1 MGSQSSFV
9 SCSSETSLNMIL
21 KDLFLLSLGSTLSL
35 VTTSQPTPEG
45 RDPEITKFHVAS
57 KIQLCYASTEV
68 LSHMNNP
75 SSEVQEVTFEIRLP
89 EKAFIHA
96 FSMMVNGTEHVA
108 KVEAKEEARE
118 TYDSAKEVGIGA
130 GLVTRDTEDTNL
142 FSVATNVPGNQEVV
156 FKLQYEEL
164 LEREKGWYSHLV
176 NLGQDKV
183 IPDLKVEA
191 FIKETLPL
199 KAVEVPELLQSN
211 ELDGSTRDMRVEL
224 EQIGDQTNW
233 EDGLSHIVYHP
244 TGEQQQAAQREGK
257 SGQFRVNYQVQMEP
271 EGEIQVID
279 GYFVHFTE
287 DDPKLE
293 ALPKYTVFVLDV
305 SGSMQGEK
313 ITQLQDAMFTI
324 LDDMT
329 EDDYFS
335 IITFSYDVQVWTSP
349 EIIPMDDSLDPS
361 SQYIMQATKNNRDV
375 AIAFTNG
382 LVANGGTN
390 IDSAMLRGL
399 WLAKQN
405 LERVRA
411 IPKNE
416 NTQAMVVFLTD
427 GVPTSGVT
435 SKPMI
440 KSNIVEANELKMP
453 LHCLAFG
460 RDADFKLMKEI
471 SEEADSLAKM
481 IYEGA
486 DAAIQLEN
494 FYAQISDPVVSK
506 LKFEYVGVNETDAD
520 VVNEEINVVL
530 RGSSY
535 AHVGRLND
543 GAETLQIKLLGE
555 TKSGPLV
562 KESKI
567 WCEVGGTLPPCA
579 GCISPSQRTPERS
592 DAQNFMQRLHAYA
605 HITKL
610 LKRGNKA
617 EREGLDDD
625 DSRALQ
631 LALANNFVTS
641 LTSLVVTTAQN
652 DTTLA
657 SVGDEL
663 VQNTPFRRNYVFSG
677 LQSYSGTPRFTVG
690 LASGPPAGNSY
701 PMVLNSPISSG
712 GNWRQQYRDRQ
723 RQASVKSRGRGRLS
737 GRGGARFSNRA
748 GAGIPVTNNLGG
760 GVVDYYESAYYAPST
775 TTTAPECQGNLT
787 MWTRTYLRGE
797 SLQTNDDITYLSAH
811 GFNNKLVSLEV
822 SSGCCWLIF
831 SEPNFGGETKL
842 FPEGKYQSVSSV
854 GNLFRAASSVRKT
867 TC

>member
-1 MGSQSSFV
+1 
-9 SCSSETSLNMIL
+9 MIL
-21 KDLFLLSLGSTLSL
+21 KDFFVLSLVSTLSL
-35 VTTSQPTPEG
+35 VTSQPTPEG
-45 RDPEITKFHVAS
+45 RDSEITKFHVTS
-57 KIQLCYASTEV
+57 KIQLRYASTEV
-68 LSHMNNP
+68 LSHMSNP

-211 ELDGSTRDMRVEL
+211 ELDGSTRDMRAEL
-224 EQIGDQTNW
+224 EQVGDQTNW
-233 EDGLSHIVYHP
+233 EEGLSHIVYHP
-244 TGEQQQAAQREGK
+244 SADDQQAAQREGK

-279 GYFVHFTE
+279 GHFVHFTE

-324 LDDMT
+324 LDSLP
-329 EDDYFS
+329 EHDYFS
-335 IITFSYDVQVWTSP
+335 IITFSFDVQVWTSP
-349 EIIPMDDSLDPS
+349 EIIPMDDGLESWSLEPGVLDPS
-361 SQYIMQATKNNRDV
+361 TQYIMQATKNNRDV
-375 AIAFTNG
+375 AITFTNS

-390 IDSAMLRGL
+390 INSAMLKGL
-399 WLAKQN
+399 ELAKEN

-543 GAETLQIKLLGE
+543 GTETLQIKLLGE
-555 TKSGPLV
+555 TKSGYLV

-579 GCISPSQRTPERS
+579 GCILPSQRIPERS
-592 DAQNFMQRLHAYA
+592 DAQNFMHRLHAFA

-625 DSRALQ
+625 NIRALQ

-652 DTTLA
+652 DTTIA

-663 VQNTPFRRNYVFSG
+663 VQDTPFRRNYG
-677 LQSYSGTPRFTVG
+677 LPGIKSYSGTPRFTVG

-701 PMVLNSPISSG
+701 PTVLNSPISSG

-723 RQASVKSRGRGRLS
+723 RQASVKSSRGRSRVS

-748 GAGIPVTNNLGG
+748 GAGIPMMTNSGSG
-760 GVVDYYESAYYAPST
+760 RSYYESAYYAPST
-775 TTTAPECQGNLT
+775 TTRAPECQGNLT

-797 SLQTNDDITYLSAH
+797 SLQTNDDIADLSDR
-811 GFNNKLVSLEV
+811 GFDNKLVSLEV

-831 SEPNFGGETKL
+831 S
-842 FPEGKYQSVSSV
+842 
-854 GNLFRAASSVRKT
+854 
-867 TC
+867 

>member
-1 MGSQSSFV
+1 
-9 SCSSETSLNMIL
+9 
-21 KDLFLLSLGSTLSL
+21 
-35 VTTSQPTPEG
+35 
-45 RDPEITKFHVAS
+45 
-57 KIQLCYASTEV
+57 
-68 LSHMNNP
+68 
-75 SSEVQEVTFEIRLP
+75 
-89 EKAFIHA
+89 
-96 FSMMVNGTEHVA
+96 
-108 KVEAKEEARE
+108 
-118 TYDSAKEVGIGA
+118 
-130 GLVTRDTEDTNL
+130 
-142 FSVATNVPGNQEVV
+142 
-156 FKLQYEEL
+156 
-164 LEREKGWYSHLV
+164 
-176 NLGQDKV
+176 
-183 IPDLKVEA
+183 
-191 FIKETLPL
+191 
-199 KAVEVPELLQSN
+199 
-211 ELDGSTRDMRVEL
+211 
-224 EQIGDQTNW
+224 
-233 EDGLSHIVYHP
+233 
-244 TGEQQQAAQREGK
+244 
-257 SGQFRVNYQVQMEP
+257 
-271 EGEIQVID
+271 
-279 GYFVHFTE
+279 
-287 DDPKLE
+287 
-293 ALPKYTVFVLDV
+293 
-305 SGSMQGEK
+305 MQGEK

-324 LDDMT
+324 LDSLP
-329 EDDYFS
+329 EHDYFS

-349 EIIPMDDSLDPS
+349 EIIPMDDGLESWSLEPGVLDPS
-361 SQYIMQATKNNRDV
+361 TQYIMQATKNNRDV
-375 AIAFTNG
+375 AITFTNS

-390 IDSAMLRGL
+390 INSAMLKGL
-399 WLAKQN
+399 ELAKEN

-543 GAETLQIKLLGE
+543 GAETLEIKLLGE
-555 TKSGPLV
+555 TKSGYLV

-579 GCISPSQRTPERS
+579 DCISPSQRTPERS
-592 DAQNFMQRLHAYA
+592 GAQNFMQRLHAYA
-605 HITKL
+605 HIKKL

-625 DSRALQ
+625 NSRALQ

-663 VQNTPFRRNYVFSG
+663 VQDTPFRRNYG
-677 LQSYSGTPRFTVG
+677 LPGIKSYSGTPRFTVG

-701 PMVLNSPISSG
+701 PTVLNSPISSG

-723 RQASVKSRGRGRLS
+723 RQASVKSRGRSRVS

-748 GAGIPVTNNLGG
+748 GAGIPMMNNSGR
-760 GVVDYYESAYYAPST
+760 GVFAYESAYYAPST
-775 TTTAPECQGNLT
+775 TTRAPECQGNLT

-822 SSGCCWLIF
+822 FSGCCWLIF
-831 SEPNFGGETKL
+831 SEPNFEGETKL

>member
-1 MGSQSSFV
+1 
-9 SCSSETSLNMIL
+9 
-21 KDLFLLSLGSTLSL
+21 
-35 VTTSQPTPEG
+35 
-45 RDPEITKFHVAS
+45 
-57 KIQLCYASTEV
+57 
-68 LSHMNNP
+68 
-75 SSEVQEVTFEIRLP
+75 
-89 EKAFIHA
+89 
-96 FSMMVNGTEHVA
+96 
-108 KVEAKEEARE
+108 
-118 TYDSAKEVGIGA
+118 
-130 GLVTRDTEDTNL
+130 
-142 FSVATNVPGNQEVV
+142 
-156 FKLQYEEL
+156 
-164 LEREKGWYSHLV
+164 
-176 NLGQDKV
+176 
-183 IPDLKVEA
+183 
-191 FIKETLPL
+191 
-199 KAVEVPELLQSN
+199 
-211 ELDGSTRDMRVEL
+211 
-224 EQIGDQTNW
+224 
-233 EDGLSHIVYHP
+233 
-244 TGEQQQAAQREGK
+244 
-257 SGQFRVNYQVQMEP
+257 
-271 EGEIQVID
+271 
-279 GYFVHFTE
+279 
-287 DDPKLE
+287 
-293 ALPKYTVFVLDV
+293 
-305 SGSMQGEK
+305 
-313 ITQLQDAMFTI
+313 
-324 LDDMT
+324 
-329 EDDYFS
+329 
-335 IITFSYDVQVWTSP
+335 
-349 EIIPMDDSLDPS
+349 
-361 SQYIMQATKNNRDV
+361 MQATKNNRDV

-390 IDSAMLRGL
+390 INSAMLRGL
-399 WLAKQN
+399 ELAKEN

-471 SEEADSLAKM
+471 SEDADSWAKM

-506 LKFEYVGVNETDAD
+506 LRFEYVGVNETDAD

-543 GAETLQIKLLGE
+543 GAETLEIKLLGE

-579 GCISPSQRTPERS
+579 GCILPSQRTPERS

-605 HITKL
+605 HIKKL

-625 DSRALQ
+625 ESRALQ

-677 LQSYSGTPRFTVG
+677 LQQSYSGTPRFTVG

-701 PMVLNSPISSG
+701 PTVLNSPISSG

-723 RQASVKSRGRGRLS
+723 KAGGRSRVR
-737 GRGGARFSNRA
+737 GRGGARSSNRA
-748 GAGIPVTNNLGG
+748 GAGILMMPNDLGSG
-760 GVVDYYESAYYAPST
+760 GFESAYYAPST
-775 TTTAPECQGNLT
+775 TTRAPECQGNLT

-797 SLQTNDDITYLSAH
+797 SLQTNDDIADLS
-811 GFNNKLVSLEV
+811 
-822 SSGCCWLIF
+822 
-831 SEPNFGGETKL
+831 
-842 FPEGKYQSVSSV
+842 
-854 GNLFRAASSVRKT
+854 
-867 TC
+867 

>member
-1 MGSQSSFV
+1 M
-9 SCSSETSLNMIL
+9 
-21 KDLFLLSLGSTLSL
+21 
-35 VTTSQPTPEG
+35 
-45 RDPEITKFHVAS
+45 
-57 KIQLCYASTEV
+57 
-68 LSHMNNP
+68 
-75 SSEVQEVTFEIRLP
+75 
-89 EKAFIHA
+89 
-96 FSMMVNGTEHVA
+96 
-108 KVEAKEEARE
+108 
-118 TYDSAKEVGIGA
+118 
-130 GLVTRDTEDTNL
+130 
-142 FSVATNVPGNQEVV
+142 
-156 FKLQYEEL
+156 
-164 LEREKGWYSHLV
+164 
-176 NLGQDKV
+176 
-183 IPDLKVEA
+183 
-191 FIKETLPL
+191 
-199 KAVEVPELLQSN
+199 
-211 ELDGSTRDMRVEL
+211 
-224 EQIGDQTNW
+224 
-233 EDGLSHIVYHP
+233 
-244 TGEQQQAAQREGK
+244 
-257 SGQFRVNYQVQMEP
+257 
-271 EGEIQVID
+271 
-279 GYFVHFTE
+279 
-287 DDPKLE
+287 
-293 ALPKYTVFVLDV
+293 
-305 SGSMQGEK
+305 
-313 ITQLQDAMFTI
+313 
-324 LDDMT
+324 
-329 EDDYFS
+329 
-335 IITFSYDVQVWTSP
+335 
-349 EIIPMDDSLDPS
+349 IPMDDSLDPS

-390 IDSAMLRGL
+390 INSAMLRGL
-399 WLAKQN
+399 ELAKEN

-440 KSNIVEANELKMP
+440 KSNIVEANDLKMP

-471 SEEADSLAKM
+471 SEEADSWAKM

-506 LKFEYVGVNETDAD
+506 LRFEYVGVNETDAD

-543 GAETLQIKLLGE
+543 GAETLEIKLLGE

-579 GCISPSQRTPERS
+579 GCILPSQRIPERS

-605 HITKL
+605 HIKKL

-631 LALANNFVTS
+631 LALANNFVTT

-663 VQNTPFRRNYVFSG
+663 VQDTPFRRNYG
-677 LQSYSGTPRFTVG
+677 LPGIKSYSGSFSRFHLSWINSFVSKSSNPSFSAGTPRFTVG

-701 PMVLNSPISSG
+701 PTVLNSPISSG

-723 RQASVKSRGRGRLS
+723 KARGRSRVR
-737 GRGGARFSNRA
+737 GRGGARSSNRA
-748 GAGIPVTNNLGG
+748 GVGILMMPNDLGSG
-760 GVVDYYESAYYAPST
+760 GFGYESLSYAPST
-775 TTTAPECQGNLT
+775 TTRAPECQGNLT

-797 SLQTNDDITYLSAH
+797 SLQTNDDIADLSDR
-811 GFNNKLVSLEV
+811 GFDNKLVSLEV

>member
-1 MGSQSSFV
+1 
-9 SCSSETSLNMIL
+9 MIL
-21 KDLFLLSLGSTLSL
+21 KDFFVLSLVSTLSL
-35 VTTSQPTPEG
+35 VTSQPTPEG
-45 RDPEITKFHVAS
+45 RDSEITKFHVTS
-57 KIQLCYASTEV
+57 KIQLRYASTEV
-68 LSHMNNP
+68 LSHMSNP

-118 TYDSAKEVGIGA
+118 TYDSAREVGIGA

-191 FIKETLPL
+191 FIKETLSL

-211 ELDGSTRDMRVEL
+211 ELDGSTRDMRAEL
-224 EQIGDQTNW
+224 EQVGDQTNW
-233 EDGLSHIVYHP
+233 EEGLSHIVYHP
-244 TGEQQQAAQREGK
+244 SADDQQAAQREGK

-279 GYFVHFTE
+279 GHFVHFTE

-324 LDDMT
+324 LDSLP
-329 EDDYFS
+329 EHDYFS

-349 EIIPMDDSLDPS
+349 EIIPMDDGLESWSLEPGVLDPS
-361 SQYIMQATKNNRDV
+361 TQYIMQATKNNRDV
-375 AIAFTNG
+375 AITFTNS

-390 IDSAMLRGL
+390 FNSAMLRGL
-399 WLAKQN
+399 ELAKEN

-471 SEEADSLAKM
+471 SEEADSWAKM

-543 GAETLQIKLLGE
+543 GTETLRIKLLGE
-555 TKSGPLV
+555 TKSGYLV

-579 GCISPSQRTPERS
+579 GCILPSQRIPERS
-592 DAQNFMQRLHAYA
+592 DAQNFMHRLHAFA

-625 DSRALQ
+625 NIRALQ

-652 DTTLA
+652 DTTIA

-701 PMVLNSPISSG
+701 PTVLNSPISSG

-723 RQASVKSRGRGRLS
+723 AARGRSRVR
-737 GRGGARFSNRA
+737 GRGGARSSNRA
-748 GAGIPVTNNLGG
+748 GAGILMMPNDLGSG
-760 GVVDYYESAYYAPST
+760 RSYYESAYHAPST
-775 TTTAPECQGNLT
+775 TTRAPECQGNLT

-797 SLQTNDDITYLSAH
+797 SLQTNDDIADLSDR
-811 GFNNKLVSLEV
+811 GFDNKLVSLEV

>member
-1 MGSQSSFV
+1 
-9 SCSSETSLNMIL
+9 
-21 KDLFLLSLGSTLSL
+21 
-35 VTTSQPTPEG
+35 
-45 RDPEITKFHVAS
+45 
-57 KIQLCYASTEV
+57 
-68 LSHMNNP
+68 
-75 SSEVQEVTFEIRLP
+75 
-89 EKAFIHA
+89 
-96 FSMMVNGTEHVA
+96 
-108 KVEAKEEARE
+108 
-118 TYDSAKEVGIGA
+118 
-130 GLVTRDTEDTNL
+130 
-142 FSVATNVPGNQEVV
+142 
-156 FKLQYEEL
+156 
-164 LEREKGWYSHLV
+164 
-176 NLGQDKV
+176 
-183 IPDLKVEA
+183 
-191 FIKETLPL
+191 
-199 KAVEVPELLQSN
+199 
-211 ELDGSTRDMRVEL
+211 
-224 EQIGDQTNW
+224 
-233 EDGLSHIVYHP
+233 
-244 TGEQQQAAQREGK
+244 
-257 SGQFRVNYQVQMEP
+257 
-271 EGEIQVID
+271 
-279 GYFVHFTE
+279 
-287 DDPKLE
+287 
-293 ALPKYTVFVLDV
+293 
-305 SGSMQGEK
+305 MQGEK

-324 LDDMT
+324 LDSLP
-329 EDDYFS
+329 EHDYFS

-349 EIIPMDDSLDPS
+349 EIIPIDDSLDPS
-361 SQYIMQATKNNRDV
+361 SQFIMQATKNNRDV

-390 IDSAMLRGL
+390 INSAMLQGL
-399 WLAKQN
+399 ELAKEN

-440 KSNIVEANELKMP
+440 KSNIVEANDLKMP

-471 SEEADSLAKM
+471 SEEADSWAKM

-535 AHVGRLND
+535 AHVGRLNE
-543 GAETLQIKLLGE
+543 GAETLEIKLLGE

-579 GCISPSQRTPERS
+579 GCILPSQRTPERS
-592 DAQNFMQRLHAYA
+592 DAQNFMQRLHAFT
-605 HITKL
+605 HIKKL

-625 DSRALQ
+625 NSRALQ

-663 VQNTPFRRNYVFSG
+663 VQDTPFRRNYGFIQATG
-677 LQSYSGTPRFTVG
+677 LSTSMSLTPMSTRRIS
-690 LASGPPAGNSY
+690 LASASPAGNSY
-701 PMVLNSPISSG
+701 PTVLNSPISSG

-723 RQASVKSRGRGRLS
+723 KARGSGRSRVS
-737 GRGGARFSNRA
+737 GRGGARFSNLSGRS
-748 GAGIPVTNNLGG
+748 
-760 GVVDYYESAYYAPST
+760 YYESAYYAPST
-775 TTTAPECQGNLT
+775 TTTASECQGNLT

-797 SLQTNDDITYLSAH
+797 SLQTNDDIADLSDL
-811 GFNNKLVSLEV
+811 GFDNKLVSLEV

-842 FPEGKYQSVSSV
+842 FPEGKYKSVSSV
-854 GNLFRAASSVRKT
+854 GNLFRATSSVRKT